1 MLKILFITHYTA
13 LYGANKSLLN
23 LLEGIKEYGVE
34 PLLIVPA
41 YGDLCDVLE
50 EKKIPYLIQQFD
62 WWTGVIPKL
71 PDNRLKRIK
80 AKVKGWKLNRLRRK
94 NNLKNLVLLNQKIID
109 FKPDFVYSNSSVFNF
124 GLMYGEKYNIPHI
137 WYLRESQEQ
146 YNLKWFYRLNYINKT
161 FNSSE
166 IILAVSNFL
175 KENYYKKN
183 KIQNIKV
190 LYNGVLGVQ
199 ALLKLD
205 QLRKVKPENKS
216 ENVVFGIVGLLHP
229 KKGQEDAIRAFNSV
243 IKQYPDSRL
252 LIVGLG
258 DQRPLRKLV
267 KELEL
272 SENVEFRG
280 HISDPFE
287 AFLEMDVCLMCSRM
301 EGLGRVTIEAMAS
314 NIPVIGYKEGG
325 TIELIQEYITGLFYE
340 SDYNHLAKKMIY
352 LIENKEQRIK
362 MGNKGREVFEQKYTS
377 EIYAKNFMEILEN
390 YMK

>member
-1 MLKILFITHYTA
+1 MNILFLTHYTT

-23 LLEGIKEYGVE
+23 LLEGIKEYDVN
-34 PLLIVPA
+34 PLIVIPA

-50 EKKIPYLIQQFD
+50 EKNIAYVIQQFE
-62 WWTGVIPKL
+62 WWCGVTTKL

-80 AKVKGWKLNRLRRK
+80 AKIKNWKLNRLRKK
-94 NNLKNLVLLNQKIID
+94 NNLNNLTFLNQKIVD

-124 GLMYGEKYNIPHI
+124 GLLYGKKYNIPHI

-146 YNLKWFYRLNYINKT
+146 YYLKWFYKLNYINKT
-161 FNSSE
+161 FNTSE
-166 IILAVSNFL
+166 IILTVSIFL
-175 KENYYKKN
+175 KENYYLKN

-190 LYNGVLGVQ
+190 LYNGVLGMQ

-205 QLRKVKPENKS
+205 QLRKAKPENKS
-216 ENVVFGIVGLLHP
+216 ENLVFGIVGLLHH
-229 KKGQEDAIRAFNSV
+229 KKGQEDAIRAFNIV

-258 DQRPLRKLV
+258 DQTPLRKLV
-267 KELEL
+267 EELNL
-272 SENVEFRG
+272 SENIEFRG

-314 NIPVIGYKEGG
+314 NVPVIGYKEGG
-325 TIELIQEYITGLFYE
+325 TIELIQENITGLFYE
-340 SDYNHLAKKMIY
+340 RDYNHLAEKMVY
-352 LIENKEQRIK
+352 LIENKEERIK
-362 MGNKGREVFEQKYTS
+362 MGNNGREIFEQNYTS
-377 EIYAKNFMEILEN
+377 EIYAKNFMEILGN
-390 YMK
+390 YKK

>member
-1 MLKILFITHYTA
+1 MNILFITHYSA

-23 LLEGIKEYGVE
+23 LLEGLEKYNIHPMLV
-34 PLLIVPA
+34 VPEF
-41 YGDLCDVLE
+41 GEICEVLE
-50 EKKIPYLIQQFD
+50 KKNIPYIIQNFN
-62 WWTGVIPKL
+62 WWCGIEPKL
-71 PDNRLKRIK
+71 PDHKLRRIK
-80 AKVKGWKLNRLRRK
+80 AKYKNWKLNRLRKR
-94 NNLKNLVLLNQKIID
+94 NNLNNLVLLNQKIIN

-124 GLMYGEKYNIPHI
+124 GLFYGKKYNIPHI

-146 YNLKWFYRLNYINKT
+146 YYLNWFYSLTYINKT
-161 FNSSE
+161 FNTSE

-199 ALLKLD
+199 DLLELD
-205 QLRKVKPENKS
+205 QIRKAKSGNKS
-216 ENVVFGIVGLLHP
+216 KNLVFGIVGLLHP
-229 KKGQEDAIRAFNSV
+229 KKGQEDAIRAFNIV
-243 IKQYPDSRL
+243 IEQYPDSKL

-258 DQRPLRKLV
+258 DQTPLEKLV

-272 SENVEFRG
+272 SGNVEFWG

-314 NIPVIGYKEGG
+314 NIPIIGYKEGG
-325 TIELIQEYITGLFYE
+325 TVELIEENINGMFYE
-340 SDYNHLAKKMIY
+340 TDYKELALKMIY
-352 LIENKEQRIK
+352 MIKNKEQRIN
-362 MGNKGREVFEQKYTS
+362 MGNKGREIFEQKYTS
-377 EIYAKNFMEILEN
+377 EIYAENFYKILTKFN
-390 YMK
+390 K